1 MTKTMVEAA
10 PKTALNGPL
19 AGLALAT
26 LMASLD
32 TSIANVALPRLS
44 SAFGA
49 SFHTVQWVVL
59 AYLLA
64 VTSLI
69 VSVGR
74 LGDIVGR
81 RRLLLVGVGLFTV
94 SSVACGLAPT
104 LEVLIATRALQGVG
118 AAVMMA
124 LSMALVADV
133 VPKERT
139 GAAMGVL
146 GAVSAIGTTLGPSLG
161 GVLIDAW
168 GWPVIFLINAPIG
181 LLTLWMARRTL
192 PADRRPTAA
201 DRPRF
206 DIAGTV
212 VLALTLGAYA
222 LATTAE
228 RGAILFGLAGAGAA
242 LFIVMQRKAAHPV
255 MPLPVLRSPGLASG
269 LAMSALVSTVMMTTL
284 VVGPFYLVGALGLDA
299 ARAGLVISAGPLVAA
314 LAGAPAG
321 RLVDRFGAGRAV
333 LWALVGMGVGLA
345 GLAVAPQVFG
355 VAGYV
360 VAIAVLTSHYALFQA
375 ANNTGVMQGVAAD
388 RRGVISGLLSLSRN
402 LGLITGASV
411 MGALFARAVG
421 GATLAEASP
430 QAVAAGMK
438 ATFIAA
444 AGLMALAVA
453 IRLTARRPASARP

>member
-49 SFHTVQWVVL
+49 SFHAVQWVVL

-81 RRLLLVGVGLFTV
+81 RRLLLVGVGLFTA

-133 VPKERT
+133 VPRERT

-161 GVLIDAW
+161 GLLIDAA

-181 LLTLWMARRTL
+181 LLTLWMVRGTL
-192 PADRRPTAA
+192 PADHRPTAA

-222 LATTAE
+222 LATTVE

-255 MPLPVLRSPGLASG
+255 MPLLVLRSPGLASG

-299 ARAGLVISAGPLVAA
+299 ARAGLVISAGPLIAA

-321 RLVDRFGAGRAV
+321 RLVDRFGAERVV

-411 MGALFARAVG
+411 MGALFAHVVG

-444 AGLMALAVA
+444 AGLMALALA
-453 IRLTARRPASARP
+453 IRLIAPRRGGARP